1 MKPGINKRNTTI
13 FQNLTFSRDNFK
25 FVIYICGYD
34 ILLRDIR
41 NNYHKH
47 YKMEYTCTDIL
58 VLVCVWERER
68 ENKVL
73 NVLQLQ
79 ESYEIILLVK
89 GNVAILGVCIYAD
102 Y

>member
-1 MKPGINKRNTTI
+1 M
-13 FQNLTFSRDNFK
+13 
-25 FVIYICGYD
+25 IYICGYD

-58 VLVCVWERER
+58 VLVCVRER
-68 ENKVL
+68 ARKVL

-79 ESYEIILLVK
+79 ESYEIILMVK
-89 GNVAILGVCIYAD
+89 GNVPILGVCIYAD